1 QPKAW
6 ERLRSHTPRATIL
19 RRSRPF
25 DATRPSVKWS
35 AGMAG
40 GTSDDGVMLAALVDG
55 AVDGLLL
62 LSSTSFILRAN
73 DAAAD
78 HFGTTK
84 EHLRQRHFGE
94 LIPGKGWDPV
104 FVAKVVSTG
113 GTVSRSCDLGGGR
126 KVLLS
131 ARAITPQS
139 GSERFV
145 VVTVRDISGVEALVR
160 RINRSTPR
168 SADRWSELR
177 SVVTSENDACSVIAE
192 SAALRAVKD
201 KVVDFARVDSPVL
214 LVGETGTGKNVFAR
228 MIHRASRRATGSL
241 REVNCGAIPAG
252 LMESELF
259 GYARGAFTGADARGK
274 IGVVELAHDGTL
286 LLDEIGDLPQP
297 LQVKLLTFL
306 ESGEIWP
313 VGSSKPKHVDVRVIA
328 ATNANLTEMVT
339 QGGFRKDLFYRLNVL
354 IITVPPLRERPED
367 IPPLVEMMLR
377 TLERRVGKRAQLS
390 SDALALLLRY
400 PFPGNVREL
409 WNLVE
414 RLVVCAKN
422 ETVDVPDLP
431 LDVVESSL
439 AVGEPAE
446 PASLKQLVKKL
457 EARIVRDAL
466 TRYGTQ
472 S

>member
-1 QPKAW
+1 VTDGPY
-6 ERLRSHTPRATIL
+6 
-19 RRSRPF
+19 
-25 DATRPSVKWS
+25 
-35 AGMAG
+35 
-40 GTSDDGVMLAALVDG
+40 DDGLTLTALVDG

-62 LSSTSFILRAN
+62 LSPTGFILRAN
-73 DAAAD
+73 DSAAGL
-78 HFGTTK
+78 FGTTT
-84 EHLRQRHFGE
+84 EQLRRRHLGE
-94 LIPGKGWDPV
+94 LVPRTGWEPG
-104 FVAKVVSTG
+104 FVAKAISAG
-113 GTVSRSCDLGGGR
+113 GIVSRPCDLEGER

-131 ARAITPQS
+131 ARAITTRS
-139 GSERFV
+139 GGQRFV
-145 VVTVRDISGVEALVR
+145 VVTVRDITGIEALVG
-160 RINRSTPR
+160 RINQSTTRST
-168 SADRWSELR
+168 DRWSELR
-177 SVVTSENDACSVIAE
+177 SGRLSENDAGSVIAE

-201 KVVDFARVDSPVL
+201 RALEFASVDSPVL
-214 LVGETGTGKNVFAR
+214 LVGETGTGKNVIAR

-241 REVNCGAIPAG
+241 REVNCGAIPTG

-274 IGVVELAHDGTL
+274 AGVVELAHNGTL

-472 S
+472 SKAAKHLGVGQATIARKARLYEIGTALARQSASE